1 MLPTVRY
8 SLLLFLLAYPLI
20 HAHARDLPAVT
31 RDVAVPAGTLL
42 ECTLSEPKFSSAT
55 TSVGDPFLCYPRNLQ
70 EFGQPVF
77 PRGAYLV
84 GHLEDAKEPGH
95 FVGKGFL
102 KMTMDRIGLP
112 ATDIPVRA
120 KVIAVAGYKVDKD
133 GKVIGHGHPTRDV
146 VEWMLPPL
154 WPWKVLTLPAKGPRP
169 TLKGEVRIILRVMDD
184 FVVPQQVAGN
194 LQPERLLPNKP
205 TLRDEKG
212 WRRFGEPAGALQK
225 DSTPAPRAIPVAAY
239 TPAALTA
246 SEPETQTAALRTD
259 DEFAQLTTTATS
271 VPSEIAP
278 PVQEK
283 ATRSVE
289 SWPANVTLFA
299 LPDTVIPVQQYWR
312 QGDALVYILTTGDKG
327 SVPLDRVDWST
338 TARLNWQRGIRVT
351 LHGPGTTET
360 KGE

>member
-8 SLLLFLLAYPLI
+8 SLVLLLLALPLLR
-20 HAHARDLPAVT
+20 AHARDFPAPA

-42 ECTLSEPKFSSAT
+42 ECTLSEPRFSSAT

-95 FVGKGFL
+95 FVGKGYL
-102 KMTMDRIGLP
+102 KMTIDRIGLP

-120 KVIAVAGYKVDKD
+120 KVIAVAGYKVDKE

-184 FVVPQQVAGN
+184 FVVPQQVARN
-194 LQPERLLPNKP
+194 IQPQRLMPDMP
-205 TLRDEKG
+205 RFRDEKG

-225 DSTPAPRAIPVAAY
+225 GSTPSPRAIPVGAY
-239 TPAALTA
+239 TPTALTA
-246 SEPETQTAALRTD
+246 GEPQAQTAALQTD
-259 DEFAQLTTTATS
+259 HESAQVQERATS
-271 VPSEIAP
+271 NI
-278 PVQEK
+278 
-283 ATRSVE
+283 E
-289 SWPANVTLFA
+289 SWPADVTLFA
-299 LPDTVIPVQQYWR
+299 LTDSAVVPVQQYWR
-312 QGDALVYILTTGDKG
+312 QGDVLVYILTTGDKG
-327 SVPLDRVDWST
+327 SVPLDRIDWSA
-338 TARLNWQRGIRVT
+338 TARLNWQRGIRVS
-351 LHGPGTTET
+351 LHGPGNTEA

>member
-1 MLPTVRY
+1 MQPTSRY
-8 SLLLFLLAYPLI
+8 SLLLLWLLFPLI
-20 HAHARDLPAVT
+20 HVHARDAAVAV

-42 ECTLSEPKFSSAT
+42 ECTLSEPRFSSAT

-95 FVGKGFL
+95 FVGKGYL

-112 ATDIPVRA
+112 ATDIPLRA
-120 KVIAVAGYKVDKD
+120 KVIAVAGYKVDKE

-184 FVVPQQVAGN
+184 FVVPQQVAQN
-194 LQPERLLPNKP
+194 IQPERLMPTKP
-205 TLRDEKG
+205 GFHNEKG
-212 WRRFGEPAGALQK
+212 WRRFGEPAGASQE
-225 DSTPAPRAIPVAAY
+225 DSAPALRAIPVAGY
-239 TPAALTA
+239 FPAPLPA
-246 SEPETQTAALRTD
+246 SEPDTLKTAVPAENGGAMATLTAAVRAED
-259 DEFAQLTTTATS
+259 SVVAQ
-271 VPSEIAP
+271 
-278 PVQEK
+278 PVQQ
-283 ATRSVE
+283 SGV
-289 SWPANVTLFA
+289 SWPANVTVFA
-299 LPDTVIPVQQYWR
+299 MTDSAVLPVQQYWR
-312 QGDALVYILTTGDKG
+312 EGDTLVYVLTTGDKG
-327 SVPLDRVDWST
+327 SVRLDRIDWST
-338 TARLNWQRGIRVT
+338 TARLNWQRGVRVS
-351 LHGPGTTET
+351 LHGPASTEA